1 MAWNESGGG
10 DKDPWGNRGN
20 NNDGPPDLDEA
31 IRKLQ
36 GQLSGMFGGGGGGG
50 NGNKGSSGNR
60 LSGGS
65 LSLLF
70 LLALGLYGFAGVYQV
85 DQQERGV
92 IFRFGE
98 VLPNEV
104 GPGLHW
110 NPPIIDEV
118 DIVNVTQVQSHS
130 HQALMLT
137 EDENIVDVSLTVQ
150 WVIDSAPNFLINVR
164 EPRDSLAQATESA
177 LRHVVGSASMDGVI
191 TDGREA
197 IAIEV
202 QDRLQNYL
210 RSYGAGIDVTKVN
223 IDRSAPPIQTQD
235 AFNDVQKAKEDQQKF
250 INQATAYAQ
259 QVVPEARGSA
269 QRQLEE
275 AQGYRDRVIA
285 RSEGEAQRF
294 EKLLAEYSQAKQVT
308 RDRLY
313 IDAME
318 NVFKNSSKVMI
329 DVKGGNN
336 MMYLPL
342 DKLGQTTA
350 AAGSPGDVQAL
361 RRDLEQ
367 LRRDLSTSRTTTN
380 RTRGN

>member
-36 GQLSGMFGGGGGGG
+36 GQLSGMFGGGGG